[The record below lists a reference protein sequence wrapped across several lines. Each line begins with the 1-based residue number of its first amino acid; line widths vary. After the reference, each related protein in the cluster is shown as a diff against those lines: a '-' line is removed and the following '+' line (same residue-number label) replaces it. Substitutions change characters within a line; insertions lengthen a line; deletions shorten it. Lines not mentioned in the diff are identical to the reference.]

1 MFRSLLIIILG
12 GALAWLILHL
22 IRTLRQIM
30 PGEPPKPATPIP
42 NEKIIDAEFE
52 DVERDDEDQAD

>member
-12 GALAWLILHL
+12 GALAWLILHI
-22 IRTLRQIM
+22 IRTVRQIM
-30 PGEPPKPATPIP
+30 PGEPGRPAAPIQ

-52 DVERDDEDQAD
+52 DVERDDEDQEG